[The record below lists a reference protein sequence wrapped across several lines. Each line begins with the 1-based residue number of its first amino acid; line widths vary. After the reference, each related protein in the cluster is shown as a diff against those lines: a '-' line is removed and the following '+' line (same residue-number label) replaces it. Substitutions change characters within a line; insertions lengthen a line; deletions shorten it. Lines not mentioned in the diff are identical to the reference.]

1 MLVHM
6 SRPMTTQM
14 RCCRTVTEHEEG
26 RIVNITSQMV
36 KELRDKT
43 NAGMMD
49 CKKAL
54 TETSGDMEKA
64 IDLLRQKGL
73 AVAQKRAGRATSE
86 GLVET
91 SIQADGKL
99 GVMVEVNCETD
110 FVAKSDAFIEFA
122 KNVVLHVA
130 ETTPPASPAD
140 LLAQKFVKNPA
151 LTIQDM
157 LNELVAKLGENI
169 GVKRFAKFNEG
180 MMETYIHAGG
190 KLGVMVEIA
199 CENDSVAKS
208 ADFTEFAKNICMHI
222 AAANPVSI
230 SREEVPADLAE
241 RERNIFI
248 QQAIDSGKPANIAEK
263 IVVGKLEQFYR
274 ENCLLEQPFIKD
286 DRRTVQQMLEEQ
298 VQKIGEKIVISRFAR
313 FQVS

>member
-1 MLVHM
+1 M
-6 SRPMTTQM
+6 
-14 RCCRTVTEHEEG
+14 E
-26 RIVNITSQMV
+26 ITSQMV

-54 TETSGDMEKA
+54 SETGGDMEKA

-86 GLVET
+86 GLIET
-91 SIQADGKL
+91 LISADGKL

-122 KNVVLHVA
+122 KNVATQVA
-130 ETTPPASPAD
+130 EASPNSTAEIME
-140 LLAQKFVKNPA
+140 QKFVKNSA

-157 LNELVAKLGENI
+157 LNEMVAKLGENSGI
-169 GVKRFAKFNEG
+169 KRFARFNEG
-180 MMETYIHAGG
+180 LIETYIHAGG
-190 KLGVMVEIA
+190 KLGVMVELA
-199 CENDSVAKS
+199 CDNDAAAKNGE
-208 ADFTEFAKNICMHI
+208 FTEFAKNICMHI

-263 IVVGKLEQFYR
+263 MVGGKMDRFYA
-274 ENCLLEQPFIKD
+274 ESCLLEQKFVKNPDISIQDLIKE
-286 DRRTVQQMLEEQ
+286 VAAKFGAQ
-298 VQKIGEKIVISRFAR
+298 ISVKRFAR
-313 FQVS
+313 FQVGV